1 MTVIRPN
8 SISGVSSITGS
19 GGDISIFRA
28 DGTPADVTV
37 NNITSGII
45 TATHYGSGANLTDL
59 PAGNLTGAI
68 SAANLTSIPAG
79 NLTGTIADARFP
91 STLPA
96 IDGSNLTGVGASF
109 GNSSVNTS
117 GIITATAFVPTSQKH
132 LTNRNRI
139 INGSMQIWQRGTSFN
154 SQGNGQ
160 NDYTA
165 DRWAIGHNNS
175 HMAAVTQQDGAGA
188 DAKFAYCARVQ
199 RDSGQ
204 SQTDQM
210 RFHTALETKE
220 VQLLRGEV
228 LTLSYCLLYT
238 SPSPRDTG

>member
-1 MTVIRPN
+1 
-8 SISGVSSITGS
+8 
-19 GGDISIFRA
+19 
-28 DGTPADVTV
+28 
-37 NNITSGII
+37 GII

-188 DAKFAYCARVQ
+188 GAKFAYCARVQ

-228 LTLSYCLLYT
+228 LTISYYA
-238 SPSPRDTG
+238 R